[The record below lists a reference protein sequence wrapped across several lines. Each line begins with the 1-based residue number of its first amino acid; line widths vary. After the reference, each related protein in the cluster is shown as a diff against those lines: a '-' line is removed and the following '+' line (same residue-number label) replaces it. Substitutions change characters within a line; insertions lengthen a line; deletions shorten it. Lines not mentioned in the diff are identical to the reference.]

1 MFISDFAIQRPIVTV
16 TAMVALVVFGIFALL
31 NLHTDEFPDIQ
42 QPVIG
47 VTIVYPGAS
56 PSEVTRE
63 IIEPVEDAIF
73 GISGVDGEK
82 STCSGIDGLA
92 TCTIFFDFEKPIQQ
106 ASQDIRDAISTKRAD
121 LPPEM
126 EEPVLTRFDP
136 SEAPVITMTLTS
148 ATVPATTLTRMAD
161 PGVTRALRSIP
172 GVAQVSVVGAIKREM
187 TVELLPP
194 ALEASGVSVAQVVQA
209 LQAQNLAAP
218 VGRLNGNL
226 EERTIRL
233 QGRAEGPADFAQLVV
248 AERQGETIRLGQVAK
263 VYDGSEEPRTLA
275 LYDNRQAV
283 GLEIIKA
290 KGYSTT
296 QVSDVIKA
304 RLAELQRSM
313 PTGVKLEIVQ
323 DAGQRVSRAVANVRE
338 ALIEGALLTVL
349 VVFLFLNSW
358 RSTVITGLA
367 LPVSVLASFIA
378 VWAFG
383 FTLNTMSLLGLSLA

>member
-106 ASQDIRDAISTKRAD
+106 ASQDIRDAISTQRDD

-136 SEAPVITMTLTS
+136 SEEPVITMTLTS
-148 ATVPATTLTRMAD
+148 GSVPATTLSRLAD
-161 PGVTRALRSIP
+161 PGVTRSLRAIT
-172 GVAQVSVVGAIKREM
+172 GVAQVSVVGGIEREM
-187 TVELLPP
+187 TVELQPRGSGGRRCERLPGGAGAGSPEPGRSGRSAQRP
-194 ALEASGVSVAQVVQA
+194 AGGAHHPSSWPSRGSGRLREAGCGRAAGPVIPTRSSASPPTSSRPCSRCCGAPPGTPRRQSSSPRPRGRRLRACLEA
-209 LQAQNLAAP
+209 LA
-218 VGRLNGNL
+218 
-226 EERTIRL
+226 
-233 QGRAEGPADFAQLVV
+233 
-248 AERQGETIRLGQVAK
+248 GE
-263 VYDGSEEPRTLA
+263 
-275 LYDNRQAV
+275 
-283 GLEIIKA
+283 
-290 KGYSTT
+290 
-296 QVSDVIKA
+296 
-304 RLAELQRSM
+304 
-313 PTGVKLEIVQ
+313 
-323 DAGQRVSRAVANVRE
+323 
-338 ALIEGALLTVL
+338 LTVL
-349 VVFLFLNSW
+349 EPSRPCSLMPACIVRRLVRAGF
-358 RSTVITGLA
+358 RSSQA
-367 LPVSVLASFIA
+367 VSDSSSGAR
-378 VWAFG
+378 
-383 FTLNTMSLLGLSLA
+383 